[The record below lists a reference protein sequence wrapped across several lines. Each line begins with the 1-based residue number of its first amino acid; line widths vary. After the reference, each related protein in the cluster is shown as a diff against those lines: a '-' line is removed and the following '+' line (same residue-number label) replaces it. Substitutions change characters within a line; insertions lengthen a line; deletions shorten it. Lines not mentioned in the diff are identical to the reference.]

1 MTEEYAERNKCAN
14 YFRIVV
20 LGLGGFYFGY
30 YVACMNALTKPI
42 LVGVLNYDSES
53 STFTTLSG
61 MVNFVFAVGAFTGV
75 MISGNLADK
84 LGRRFWLYGGEILAL
99 FVIGIYMIGHIAA
112 LLVARYFSGM
122 VAGINISIFT
132 VMLGE
137 GLPNRLCGLGNGL
150 GYIALTIGIV
160 LSYLNQ
166 NIWDYSSIT
175 NYWRLFFI
183 YPIAVSIFRLIC
195 FPFLFK
201 KDSPKYIFLSKSSS
215 EAARQEIRESLK
227 PVYADSALDAVTD
240 STLHSLERESTKGKA
255 NVLTMFSKRYI
266 RQLMSSFFVAFI
278 QQWCG
283 INFLIF
289 YSTSLFDKLAGIGK
303 EMALFIGLGNLVGG
317 IISTILIT
325 RSGRKPNLV
334 YGCACDAVAWFL
346 LLIAFKTSQVWLLII
361 ASLFYIITYAIGL
374 GGTITAYVGE
384 VLPPAGVGL
393 AFGFQWVNIAITGLT
408 FPFLTAAVGETAMI
422 IGFGVISALGAVGL
436 FLWTI
441 ETKNK
446 SLEQVEEEFTK
457 GKSASTSTVGPAK
470 NGEVNINGKNGVNH
484 LETKKEGE
492 LENSVLMTGR
502 Q

>member
-14 YFRIVV
+14 YFRIIV

-53 STFTTLSG
+53 STYTTLSG
-61 MVNFVFAVGAFTGV
+61 MVNFIFAIGAFTGV
-75 MISGNLADK
+75 MITGNLADK

-99 FVIGIYMIGHIAA
+99 LVIGIYMIGHIAA

-160 LSYLNQ
+160 FSYLNQ

-175 NYWRLFFI
+175 NYWRLFFN
-183 YPIAVSIFRLIC
+183 YPIAISIFRLIC

-201 KDSPKYIFLSKSSS
+201 KDTTKYVFICSTNL
-215 EAARQEIRESLK
+215 EAARPEVRECLR
-227 PVYADSALDAVTD
+227 PVYADSALDAVTEA
-240 STLHSLERESTKGKA
+240 TLHSLERESTKGKA
-255 NVLTMFSKRYI
+255 TAVTMFSKRYI
-266 RQLMSSFFVAFI
+266 RQLLSACFVAFI
-278 QQWCG
+278 QQWSG

-303 EMALFIGLGNLVGG
+303 EMALYIGLGNLVGG

-334 YGCACDAVAWFL
+334 YGCACEAVAWFL
-346 LLIAFKTSQVWLLII
+346 LLIAYKTSQVWLLVI

-393 AFGFQWVNIAITGLT
+393 AFGCQWVNIAITGLT

-457 GKSASTSTVGPAK
+457 EKPANSLPASPVRTEEANIIGR
-470 NGEVNINGKNGVNH
+470 NGFNH
-484 LETKKEGE
+484 PQTKKEGE
-492 LENSVLMTGR
+492 FENNNLITGGK
-502 Q
+502 